1 MIVKTTSRQLVIF
14 KKQVMHL
21 NSKCMINL
29 FQLYYNNGAQCVKLI
44 QENQYVLKTDIYNSK
59 ILKLN

>member
-1 MIVKTTSRQLVIF
+1 M
-14 KKQVMHL
+14 
-21 NSKCMINL
+21 NSMFMINL

-44 QENQYVLKTDIYNSK
+44 QENQYFLRTDIYNSK